1 MNILN
6 FHQNCSSTVFI
17 FRLVL
22 NLEDNFFFRQKLYM
36 FYAAILIKFK
46 EKLCAWWSSRS
57 LKKIYFG
64 FIVEKIFYSKE
75 IFLREMFLCSKK
87 CFGQNC
93 FLLETNI
100 FAIITFIFKNC
111 FAQNK
116 KILLCKIEFCSII
129 NFLQDK

>member
-22 NLEDNFFFRQKLYM
+22 NLEDNFFFSAKTLYVLC
-36 FYAAILIKFK
+36 AILIKFK

-116 KILLCKIEFCSII
+116 KILLRKIEFYSII
-129 NFLQDK
+129 NFLRYK